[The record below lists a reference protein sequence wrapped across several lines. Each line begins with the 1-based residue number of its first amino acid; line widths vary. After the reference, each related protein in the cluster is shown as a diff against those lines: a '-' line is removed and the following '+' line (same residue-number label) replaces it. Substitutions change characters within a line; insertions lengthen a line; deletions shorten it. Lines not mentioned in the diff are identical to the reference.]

1 MVGLKTSDSVSRLLP
16 PSGCGPI
23 LSTRET
29 TVLPLRQQVF
39 DCIRSQGQLSRI
51 DVAKRLEVSPASV
64 STQVA
69 DLLGAGLLQEVEVPR
84 DPSSRGR
91 PPVAL
96 EVRPEAGY
104 VAGIKLSDLVHTG
117 VIVDF
122 SGRPVAEASLPRTS
136 LLTDLDLLVE
146 EADALLVRLLS
157 EAGMKRSDIAALGV
171 GVPGM
176 VDHARGVA
184 LWSPIIR
191 GIDLPLA
198 SLMSDHLGLPVYVD
212 NDANLLTLAELWYGA
227 GRALPDFAVVTLE
240 YGVGMGLVMDHRLYR
255 GAHSVG
261 MEIGHTKVQL
271 DGALCRCGQRGC
283 LEAYVSDYAL
293 VREASVALDLHRTA
307 SGSAQVMLESL
318 YDQAKAGNEA
328 ARTIFRRAGRFLAAG
343 LANVINLF
351 DPSLVILSGA
361 RMKYDYLYAEDVLTE
376 VREMTVNKGR
386 TLPRIEI
393 NAWGDLVWARGA
405 ATLALE
411 AQTAARCAGETAA

>member
-1 MVGLKTSDSVSRLLP
+1 MNARDLPAASLP
-16 PSGCGPI
+16 PAGCGPI
-23 LSTRET
+23 FPAHDST
-29 TVLPLRQQVF
+29 VPPLRQQIF
-39 DCIRSQGQLSRI
+39 DCVRSQGQIPRI
-51 DVAKRLEVSPASV
+51 DVAKRLAVSPATV
-64 STQVA
+64 STLVA
-69 DLLGAGLLQEVEVPR
+69 DLKSSGLLVEVEAPR
-84 DPSSRGR
+84 EPGGRGR

-96 EVRPEAGY
+96 AVRPEAGY
-104 VAGIKLSDLVHTG
+104 VAGIKLSDLMHTG

-122 SGRPVAEASLPRTS
+122 AGQPVAEASLSRSS
-136 LLTDLDLLVE
+136 LRSDFELLAGEAEDLL
-146 EADALLVRLLS
+146 ARMLA
-157 EAGMKRSDIAALGV
+157 EAGMRRDALSAVGI

-176 VDHARGVA
+176 VDHARGIS

-191 GIDLPLA
+191 ETGLPIA
-198 SLMSDHLGLPVYVD
+198 AMMSERLGLPVEVD

-227 GRALPDFAVVTLE
+227 GRELADFAVVTLE
-240 YGVGMGLVMDHRLYR
+240 YGVGMGLVMNHQLYR

-261 MEIGHTKVQL
+261 MELGHTKVQH

-293 VREASVALDLHRTA
+293 VREAGVALDMHRTA
-307 SGSAQVMLESL
+307 SGSAQVILESL

-361 RMKYDYLYAEDVLTE
+361 RMRYDYLYAEEVL
-376 VREMTVNKGR
+376 REAR
-386 TLPRIEI
+386 TLSLNVGRALPPIET

-405 ATLALE
+405 ATLALAKVTQERARE
-411 AQTAARCAGETAA
+411 ASG

>member
-1 MVGLKTSDSVSRLLP
+1 MNAAEPHASGELSLP
-16 PSGCGPI
+16 PAGCGPVVP
-23 LSTRET
+23 SHDSSA
-29 TVLPLRQQVF
+29 PSLRRQVF
-39 DCIRSQGQLSRI
+39 DCVRSHGHISRI
-51 DVAKRLEVSPASV
+51 DVAKHLSISPASV
-64 STQVA
+64 STLVS
-69 DLLGAGLLQEVEVPR
+69 DLLGNGLLREIEVPQK
-84 DPSSRGR
+84 PGSRGR

-96 EVRPEAGY
+96 AVRPEAAY
-104 VAGIKLSDLVHTG
+104 VVGIKLSDLVHTG

-122 SGRPVAEASLPRTS
+122 AGRPVAEARLQRPSLR
-136 LLTDLDLLVE
+136 TDLDLLID
-146 EADALLVRLLS
+146 EADELLARMLDQ
-157 EAGMKRSDIAALGV
+157 AGMRRDEMAGV
-171 GVPGM
+171 GIGLPGM

-191 GIDLPLA
+191 GTDIPFA
-198 SLMSDHLGLPVYVD
+198 KLMAERLGLPVQVD
-212 NDANLLTLAELWYGA
+212 NDANLLTMAELWYGA
-227 GRALPDFAVVTLE
+227 GRRLADFAVVTLE
-240 YGVGMGLVMDHRLYR
+240 YGVGMGLVMNHKLYR

-261 MEIGHTKVQL
+261 MELGHIKVQL

-293 VREASVALDLHRTA
+293 VREASVALDLHRTS
-307 SGSAQVMLESL
+307 SGTAQVMLESL

-361 RMKYDYLYAEDVLTE
+361 RMKYDYLYAEDVLKE
-376 VREMTVNKGR
+376 MRELTLNKVR
-386 TLPRIEI
+386 TLPRVEI

-411 AQTAARCAGETAA
+411 AVTEQRTLVEVAS